1 MKSRYVVEVSDQPGC
16 FLLYNTANGA
26 FVELGE
32 AAFDSW
38 SQNACTG
45 ELESTLTQL
54 GFLTDLSPE
63 EELDRQRHLFD
74 EERSDTKRLAF
85 SFIP

>member
-54 GFLTDLSPE
+54 GSSPTSR
-63 EELDRQRHLFD
+63 LKKSSTVNDIFSMKSART
-74 EERSDTKRLAF
+74 RSV
-85 SFIP
+85 